1 MSKKL
6 KKALKY
12 IEALEEHISFIS
24 EELRAYKNRNEA
36 IEKINKLL
44 ERDNDLL
51 NARVIQLQ
59 DPEVVASTV
68 HRALM
73 KVQKLDS
80 EKE

>member
-6 KKALKY
+6 KKALKH

-24 EELRAYKNRNEA
+24 EELRVHKSRNEA
-36 IEKINKLL
+36 IEKINKSL
-44 ERDNDLL
+44 ERGIDLL

-59 DPEVVASTV
+59 DPEVIASTV

-80 EKE
+80 E